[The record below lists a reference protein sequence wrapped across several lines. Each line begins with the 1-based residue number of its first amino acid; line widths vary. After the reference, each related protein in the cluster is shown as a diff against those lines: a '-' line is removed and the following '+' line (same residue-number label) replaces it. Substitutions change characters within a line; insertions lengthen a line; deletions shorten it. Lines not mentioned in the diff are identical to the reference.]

1 LVDNTALENENKQL
15 NEKLEASDK
24 LTETLGKTN
33 EELLKKIAT
42 LESSVREPRLHVKVF
57 VNDHD
62 DFSCLKRKRMK

>member
-33 EELLKKIAT
+33 EELLKKIAI
-42 LESSVREPRLHVKVF
+42 LESSVREPWIA
-57 VNDHD
+57 
-62 DFSCLKRKRMK
+62 M